1 MKKFISYLTIALCA
15 VLLLSSCDEEEITV
29 NKLLGTWEW
38 VSRITYNS
46 DGTTETEYAD
56 DTNRDYMRMIIAED
70 VMSRGGDTLPYTF
83 DGKTI
88 YLLGGLITFE
98 IEELTNKKLKF
109 KSSTAFDKESYSIDE
124 YKRK

>member
-1 MKKFISYLTIALCA
+1 MKKFISYLSALCA
-15 VLLLSSCDEEEITV
+15 VLLLSSCDKEEIIA

-38 VSRITYNS
+38 VSSITYNS

-56 DTNRDYMRMIIAED
+56 NANRYYMTISED
-70 VMSRGGDTLPYTF
+70 VISGDDGTALPYTF

-88 YLLGGLITFE
+88 YLLGGLATME
-98 IEELTNKKLKF
+98 IEELTNKKLKYRT
-109 KSSTAFDKESYSIDE
+109 SSIFNDESYSIEE

>member
-1 MKKFISYLTIALCA
+1 MKKFISYLSIALCA
-15 VLLLSSCDEEEITV
+15 VLSLSSCDKEEIIA

-38 VSRITYNS
+38 VSSITYNS

-56 DTNRDYMRMIIAED
+56 DANRYYMTISED
-70 VMSRGGDTLPYTF
+70 VISGDDGTALPYTF

-88 YLLGGLITFE
+88 YLLGGLATME
-98 IEELTNKKLKF
+98 IEELTNKKLKYRT
-109 KSSTAFDKESYSIDE
+109 SSIFNDESYSIEE

>member
-1 MKKFISYLTIALCA
+1 MKKFISYLSALCA
-15 VLLLSSCDEEEITV
+15 VLLLSSCDKEEIIA

-38 VSRITYNS
+38 VSSITYNS

-56 DTNRDYMRMIIAED
+56 DANRYYMTISED
-70 VMSRGGDTLPYTF
+70 VISGDDGTALPYTF

-88 YLLGGLITFE
+88 YLLGGLATME
-98 IEELTNKKLKF
+98 IEELTNKKLKYRT
-109 KSSTAFDKESYSIDE
+109 SSIFNDESYSIEE

>member
-1 MKKFISYLTIALCA
+1 MKKFISYLSIALCA
-15 VLLLSSCDEEEITV
+15 VLLLSSCDKEEIIA

-38 VSRITYNS
+38 VSSITYNS

-56 DTNRDYMRMIIAED
+56 DANRYYMTISED
-70 VMSRGGDTLPYTF
+70 VISGDDGTALPYTF

-88 YLLGGLITFE
+88 YLLGGLATME
-98 IEELTNKKLKF
+98 IEELTNKKLKYRT
-109 KSSTAFDKESYSIDE
+109 SSIFNDESYSIEE

>member
-1 MKKFISYLTIALCA
+1 MKKFISYLSALCA
-15 VLLLSSCDEEEITV
+15 VLLLSSCDKEEIIA

-38 VSRITYNS
+38 VSSITYYS

-56 DTNRDYMRMIIAED
+56 DANRYYMTITED
-70 VMSRGGDTLPYTF
+70 VISGDDGTALPYTF

-88 YLLGGLITFE
+88 YLLGGLATME
-98 IEELTNKKLKF
+98 IEELTNKKLKYRT
-109 KSSTAFDKESYSIDE
+109 SSIFNDESYSIEE

>member
-1 MKKFISYLTIALCA
+1 MKKFISYLSIALCA
-15 VLLLSSCDEEEITV
+15 VLSLSSCDKEEITV

-38 VSRITYNS
+38 VSSITYNS

-56 DTNRDYMRMIIAED
+56 DTNKSYTTITED
-70 VMSRGGDTLPYTF
+70 VISDGDNAFPYTF

-88 YLLGGLITFE
+88 YVLGGLLTFE
-98 IEELTNKKLKF
+98 IEELTNKKLKL
-109 KSSTAFDKESYSIDE
+109 KSSTAFDNESYSINE